1 MKNRVTSQDV
11 NVKLQDSKSIDKT
24 EQNKVTLK
32 SVLQTA
38 NGSSGLKTKPLA
50 GKLFYL
56 DLPFSKTTE
65 ALEKDIQKLGGTI
78 ERFFSKDIRYLVSN
92 KKEAKF
98 VKSVGRNSPLSSPG
112 SPNTTGNSS
121 PCLSSRRGSCKVSS
135 QDAADAIKSRGKSL
149 VEKVVKE
156 QELIQ
161 TNRILSNALDWGVK
175 ILYIDD
181 ILSYIEKKKKDLP
194 TDQPNLHT
202 SKAKKTVSNA
212 TNAKT
217 SVKKNEVGNLKKPFL
232 KVEDQSRH
240 YKPIYL
246 SLPNLP
252 ELNFCLPAPCCP
264 FESEKTNKD
273 RDVKKQREHGNKV
286 QRHIADE
293 ANCTKQ
299 LKAKLRALDLKEK
312 KKRGYCEC
320 CVVKYEN
327 LKAHLSSERH
337 KAFSTSDE
345 YFVVDKVT
353 SELVCDFVEIQNEKG
368 ERCSSATYSH
378 ASASAKTLDQRRKM
392 HIDVDKCSNIE
403 EASILW
409 NHTAGLSASCSV
421 DNTVAVCRA
430 EKLLVSEKSTLQR
443 KQNGRSVPNDCVFET
458 PQNLNKPHS
467 PSEKEGKNKTT
478 VCPDLRLTSGFQ
490 NERKMLINL
499 SAPCAAKIS
508 EASIS
513 VCTIELNLG
522 NGVGQKI
529 GKRTI
534 GESTLGQSQTE
545 DNLLGIPAKSQKI
558 ASSQLDVPESVESE
572 LFCNS
577 NLNNLIIPDK
587 GADNTDHYLSRTHSS
602 PVGKLQ
608 RKVKPFRRTRRASER
623 ETLQK
628 HSKQND
634 VELSPPLH
642 NLWQHFQSS
651 ENVDWEF
658 LGFPD
663 CSG

>member
-135 QDAADAIKSRGKSL
+135 QDAADVSLAIKSRGKSL

-202 SKAKKTVSNA
+202 SKVSNA

-273 RDVKKQREHGNKV
+273 RDVKKQSNKV

-409 NHTAGLSASCSV
+409 NHTA
-421 DNTVAVCRA
+421 

-443 KQNGRSVPNDCVFET
+443 KQNG
-458 PQNLNKPHS
+458 S

-499 SAPCAAKIS
+499 STPCAAKIS

-522 NGVGQKI
+522 NGVGQKT

-642 NLWQHFQSS
+642 NLWQLFQSS

-663 CSG
+663 